1 MSEFVQLHLEE
12 FLPVFE
18 HLEHLRIF
26 NKNEIR
32 MVIKKLK
39 YYEYKQQKR
48 NKTKEDLLN
57 LIKYLC
63 SFYLLI
69 RERRSA
75 IKVFSNKE
83 EIEFILAGRIDNL
96 YRVACRR
103 HPDDENIWL
112 ARIQFAEKRKMF
124 HSVSKLYLHMLQL
137 HTRKPN
143 LWLLA
148 AKWEFEK
155 NGSCENARL
164 LLQRA
169 IRFNEKS
176 NKIWIEYFRFE
187 LLYIEKLYQRYFLIR
202 SSENGEKDIEEEFNF
217 NRYLKLPEIVFLNAA
232 KAIPNDLK
240 LFQQFLNIAGMFP
253 FSEELKETIM
263 KFLEANFDDEEFT
276 DWHIR
281 RKYEQSLGLDGL
293 IIENDSAHV
302 IFNNCIQLYE
312 EEIQKKRNEKIWKL
326 YINFCRDIFHST
338 PSGER
343 LKVESYKRMFIG
355 YAICCRLFPENFNFI
370 LEWACVCPNLKCK
383 IDVLK
388 FAISKHPQKVEFWL
402 LLFRIM
408 DKMKLSKE
416 ETIALLKRAVNSV
429 AEKDAF
435 PIWKTVINWY
445 SCNVPSKLEEQLESA
460 LLSTS
465 IVSNYAKLVYLK
477 NASQS
482 VEVDALGN
490 IRKLF
495 NRLRLIAPNELKF
508 YRFYINIELS
518 QNVKSTK
525 HIRSAYEFALL
536 EHGKDCLKIWLEYMQ
551 FESDCTEGDP
561 CRCSR
566 IYSQALKNL
575 RPDLVKQFVETYTL
589 LIANG
594 AMNAKLLKLVPL
606 VRFICHRFICPLVVN
621 SSISSASSAYY
632 YSSFAL
638 TPNFG
643 TFTLATID
651 RTSMMLILLTFLAS
665 AFIFICFAISLH
677 FIIKYVSSIEQR
689 WRMIW
694 LLQIFLAI
702 SVCSCVGMCVPRAI
716 AVCEIM
722 MLFSFSQCLFKY
734 VRFIVG
740 CFDGEENMTFRLEG
754 DYINYRE
761 PELCCI
767 CCPCLPVKVI
777 TKDRIRAIRWLI
789 YQNAVLLPIS
799 YILALLVKLDKFDEI
814 SVSYPIIITVTT
826 VSALVA
832 AYGTILLSKISLL
845 LLKDYCLTALK
856 VNIQLLIFFFNFQM
870 PLFRLLTV
878 GTITCNGIIPAYDRS
893 FMWSQVLLV
902 TECLV
907 LSYVLCWF
915 LRPCVNKAF
924 DLYPV
929 HLPKRLPV
937 YVDVTTSID
946 DGIML
951 ELSKKSNQS
960 KVPHNAL

>member
-1 MSEFVQLHLEE
+1 LKMSEFVQLHLEE

-18 HLEHLRIF
+18 HLEHLHIF

-32 MVIKKLK
+32 RVIKKLK

-75 IKVFSNKE
+75 IK
-83 EIEFILAGRIDNL
+83 
-96 YRVACRR
+96 VACRR

-176 NKIWIEYFRFE
+176 KKIWIEYFRFE

-202 SSENGEKDIEEEFNF
+202 SSANGEKDIDEEFNF
-217 NRYLKLPEIVFLNAA
+217 NRYLKLPEI
-232 KAIPNDLK
+232 
-240 LFQQFLNIAGMFP
+240 QFLNIAGMFP

-293 IIENDSAHV
+293 IIENDSAH
-302 IFNNCIQLYE
+302 
-312 EEIQKKRNEKIWKL
+312 KKRNEKIWKL
-326 YINFCRDIFHST
+326 YISFCRDIFHST

-465 IVSNYAKLVYLK
+465 IVSNYAKL

-575 RPDLVKQFVETYTL
+575 RPDLVKQFVESYTL
-589 LIANG
+589 LVANG
-594 AMNAKLLKLVPL
+594 AIEQLTNIKQFVAIHQRLV
-606 VRFICHRFICPLVVN
+606 
-621 SSISSASSAYY
+621 SSNISITECQIVEACAACAVHL
-632 YSSFAL
+632 SSFHLPA
-638 TPNFG
+638 
-643 TFTLATID
+643 
-651 RTSMMLILLTFLAS
+651 
-665 AFIFICFAISLH
+665 
-677 FIIKYVSSIEQR
+677 
-689 WRMIW
+689 
-694 LLQIFLAI
+694 
-702 SVCSCVGMCVPRAI
+702 
-716 AVCEIM
+716 CE
-722 MLFSFSQCLFKY
+722 
-734 VRFIVG
+734 R
-740 CFDGEENMTFRLEG
+740 R
-754 DYINYRE
+754 
-761 PELCCI
+761 
-767 CCPCLPVKVI
+767 
-777 TKDRIRAIRWLI
+777 
-789 YQNAVLLPIS
+789 
-799 YILALLVKLDKFDEI
+799 ILALL
-814 SVSYPIIITVTT
+814 
-826 VSALVA
+826 
-832 AYGTILLSKISLL
+832 LSQIEYSN
-845 LLKDYCLTALK
+845 LKS
-856 VNIQLLIFFFNFQM
+856 
-870 PLFRLLTV
+870 
-878 GTITCNGIIPAYDRS
+878 S
-893 FMWSQVLLV
+893 FGS
-902 TECLV
+902 
-907 LSYVLCWF
+907 
-915 LRPCVNKAF
+915 
-924 DLYPV
+924 
-929 HLPKRLPV
+929 
-937 YVDVTTSID
+937 
-946 DGIML
+946 
-951 ELSKKSNQS
+951 
-960 KVPHNAL
+960 

>member
-1 MSEFVQLHLEE
+1 
-12 FLPVFE
+12 
-18 HLEHLRIF
+18 
-26 NKNEIR
+26 
-32 MVIKKLK
+32 
-39 YYEYKQQKR
+39 
-48 NKTKEDLLN
+48 
-57 LIKYLC
+57 
-63 SFYLLI
+63 
-69 RERRSA
+69 
-75 IKVFSNKE
+75 
-83 EIEFILAGRIDNL
+83 
-96 YRVACRR
+96 
-103 HPDDENIWL
+103 
-112 ARIQFAEKRKMF
+112 
-124 HSVSKLYLHMLQL
+124 
-137 HTRKPN
+137 
-143 LWLLA
+143 
-148 AKWEFEK
+148 
-155 NGSCENARL
+155 
-164 LLQRA
+164 
-169 IRFNEKS
+169 
-176 NKIWIEYFRFE
+176 
-187 LLYIEKLYQRYFLIR
+187 
-202 SSENGEKDIEEEFNF
+202 
-217 NRYLKLPEIVFLNAA
+217 
-232 KAIPNDLK
+232 
-240 LFQQFLNIAGMFP
+240 
-253 FSEELKETIM
+253 
-263 KFLEANFDDEEFT
+263 
-276 DWHIR
+276 
-281 RKYEQSLGLDGL
+281 
-293 IIENDSAHV
+293 
-302 IFNNCIQLYE
+302 
-312 EEIQKKRNEKIWKL
+312 
-326 YINFCRDIFHST
+326 
-338 PSGER
+338 
-343 LKVESYKRMFIG
+343 
-355 YAICCRLFPENFNFI
+355 
-370 LEWACVCPNLKCK
+370 
-383 IDVLK
+383 
-388 FAISKHPQKVEFWL
+388 
-402 LLFRIM
+402 
-408 DKMKLSKE
+408 
-416 ETIALLKRAVNSV
+416 
-429 AEKDAF
+429 
-435 PIWKTVINWY
+435 
-445 SCNVPSKLEEQLESA
+445 
-460 LLSTS
+460 
-465 IVSNYAKLVYLK
+465 
-477 NASQS
+477 
-482 VEVDALGN
+482 
-490 IRKLF
+490 
-495 NRLRLIAPNELKF
+495 
-508 YRFYINIELS
+508 
-518 QNVKSTK
+518 
-525 HIRSAYEFALL
+525 
-536 EHGKDCLKIWLEYMQ
+536 MQ

-594 AMNAKLLKLVPL
+594 ATVNEHQA
-606 VRFICHRFICPLVVN
+606 ICC
-621 SSISSASSAYY
+621 
-632 YSSFAL
+632 YSS
-638 TPNFG
+638 TFG
-643 TFTLATID
+643 KLKYLNYVECQIVEAWAACAVHLSSFHLPACAID

-665 AFIFICFAISLH
+665 AFIIICFAISLH

-799 YILALLVKLDKFDEI
+799 YILALLVKLDKFDEVTNI
-814 SVSYPIIITVTT
+814 SARFFKNTFMH
-826 VSALVA
+826 
-832 AYGTILLSKISLL
+832 KISLL

-893 FMWSQVLLV
+893 FSNFPLSNNTIPRYNILWSQVLLV